1 MKLYAT
7 VTSERA
13 SKGQGG
19 NHLDIDIFTTG
30 PDKAT
35 HHVKVRED
43 KQTGNILV
51 DFCATYFGKTRVI
64 ARECIYIG
72 TETKGERQK
81 GEKCPHD
88 LAKYCEICSTQ

>member
-19 NHLDIDIFTTG
+19 EWLDIDIFTTG
-30 PDKAT
+30 PDKPT
-35 HHVKVRED
+35 HHVRVHED
-43 KQTGNILV
+43 KQTGNIIV
-51 DFCATYFGKTRVI
+51 DFCATHFGKRRTI

-72 TETKGERQK
+72 SETKGEQQK
-81 GEKCPHD
+81 D
-88 LAKYCEICSTQ
+88 S